1 MSRYTKNT
9 QLGVKEL
16 AQMNLQERIELEKEL
31 QKIENHETRLIVRLR
46 QVHNMTYQQ
55 IGEVLQIDRTTVAR
69 KYRNLTKLDIR
80 ET

>member
-1 MSRYTKNT
+1 
-9 QLGVKEL
+9 
-16 AQMNLQERIELEKEL
+16 MNLQERIELEKEL